1 MKSRFMVENPD
12 DIEMT
17 MKITMTVGDW
27 TKLRDQLQQKYPSWR
42 LSGMITNL
50 LSQARK
56 VFYEEHETE

>member
-1 MKSRFMVENPD
+1 MKSRFMVEKPD

-17 MKITMTVGDW
+17 MKITMSIKDW
-27 TKLRDQLQQKYPSWR
+27 TDLRDQLEQKYPSWR

-56 VFYEEHETE
+56 VFYEEHQND